1 MTASSDT
8 YYLQDARGYV
18 GNAVSWH
25 RQGNHGYTCDP
36 REAHVFT
43 WEQAIRAHRNRATDV
58 PWPKEYIDERTSMVV
73 DMQHLDFT
81 VTVLVEDGP

>member
-1 MTASSDT
+1 MTTPGDT
-8 YYLQDARGYV
+8 FYLQDSRGYV

-25 RQGNHGYTCDP
+25 REGQHGYTCDP

-43 WEQAIRAHRNRATDV
+43 RDEAIRAHRNRATDI

-73 DMQHLDFT
+73 DMQRLDPT
-81 VTVLVEDGP
+81 VAVLVEAAP